1 MKTKLGSIVRIFIF
15 LLFICV
21 GVIIG
26 ILVSNPDYFF
36 PQRGYCLYQEEQ
48 LEFINWGK
56 QDEIYVSQEDSQII
70 LDNVNTYVREIKL
83 NGEITG
89 NQSLIPRIYYTENP
103 DEAFT
108 EEKSVSYTMDA
119 GQEMIFSLGK
129 TVFDLRIDL
138 TEGTGASLQLDSI
151 ELNPQPLVQK
161 TFLPTQIQLYHWAND
176 GEDTYRSAQD
186 SQIILEGIDTYVDQI
201 LIEGKLL
208 EGTLDPHVYY
218 TSTAQEVYSEA
229 NSFVPDIRNTKEG
242 LLIQIGKT
250 VENLRIDLL
259 DAENASLQLKGI
271 QVNPRTLEMDYLQIF
286 FWALIM
292 AAFAIPVCKLK
303 TLKTR
308 ISVYLVNFKKYRYL
322 LQDLVLRDIKIKYR
336 RSILGIVWSVLNPLL
351 MMLVTTAVFQN
362 LFRFNIKNFPI
373 YYLTGILIFNFV
385 AEATS
390 GAMVSVIGAGALIRK
405 VYIPKYIFPLEK
417 CLFAFVNMAFSLIA
431 TVIMLL
437 ILQVDISWTIL
448 LFWVPL
454 VYALIFS
461 VGLGLILASFNVFFR
476 DIGHL
481 YSVWTTAWMYLT
493 PIIYPMEIL
502 NDTFILPIVKLNPL
516 YFFVDYFRQVVMY
529 GTLPSLYSNMMCLIY
544 SMVFLIL
551 GLLVFKK
558 KQDRFILYI

>member
-1 MKTKLGSIVRIFIF
+1 
-15 LLFICV
+15 
-21 GVIIG
+21 
-26 ILVSNPDYFF
+26 
-36 PQRGYCLYQEEQ
+36 
-48 LEFINWGK
+48 
-56 QDEIYVSQEDSQII
+56 
-70 LDNVNTYVREIKL
+70 
-83 NGEITG
+83 
-89 NQSLIPRIYYTENP
+89 
-103 DEAFT
+103 
-108 EEKSVSYTMDA
+108 
-119 GQEMIFSLGK
+119 
-129 TVFDLRIDL
+129 
-138 TEGTGASLQLDSI
+138 
-151 ELNPQPLVQK
+151 
-161 TFLPTQIQLYHWAND
+161 
-176 GEDTYRSAQD
+176 
-186 SQIILEGIDTYVDQI
+186 
-201 LIEGKLL
+201 
-208 EGTLDPHVYY
+208 
-218 TSTAQEVYSEA
+218 
-229 NSFVPDIRNTKEG
+229 
-242 LLIQIGKT
+242 
-250 VENLRIDLL
+250 
-259 DAENASLQLKGI
+259 
-271 QVNPRTLEMDYLQIF
+271 
-286 FWALIM
+286 M